1 MMRLAWSWMR
11 TAPWRRHTA
20 AAGDVAARG
29 DRGARPPRAS
39 ENGAWV
45 RGVYFKETLEA
56 FRDRRSLLVMVI
68 LPALIMPIVTL
79 GIPYLEQRQQHM
91 IRTTTPQVAVVGQ
104 APALIHLAYTSKLIT
119 PVHTGDAGKALR
131 ERRVLAVLEIPPNF
145 QSLVAQNKQPHV
157 GVLYDASNPES
168 TAARARVIDLISR
181 YSQAVVAQRLVAR
194 HINPNELLPV
204 VMDQRSVATQ
214 RQLSGMLLASL
225 LPFFIAM
232 WAVVGG
238 MSLAVDQAAGEKE
251 RGTLESL
258 LVTPPSREAIVVGKF
273 LSVLTASVGAVIVV
287 VVAMMVSL
295 RWGYPY
301 VLKTSEKLNVSMPF
315 GTAAVMLGVAVLF
328 AALMSGVQLAM
339 SIYAKSP
346 REAQQFITPLYFITV
361 LPALAVQY
369 ITEWQ
374 STTWAYVLPVLNT
387 FFAFRELLLGTVNWG
402 HLLLAAVSCAF
413 YAALAVELAILFM
426 SRESVIFRV

>member
-1 MMRLAWSWMR
+1 MMRAAWAWMR
-11 TAPWRRHTA
+11 G
-20 AAGDVAARG
+20 AGG
-29 DRGARPPRAS
+29 DRTAQSRSRETGT
-39 ENGAWV
+39 WI
-45 RGVYFKETLEA
+45 RGVYAKETLEA
-56 FRDRRSLLVMVI
+56 FRDRRSLLVLVV
-68 LPALIMPIVTL
+68 LPALIMPVVTL

-91 IRTTTPQVAVVGQ
+91 IRTTTPEVAVMGD
-104 APALIHLAYTSKLIT
+104 APNLIHLAYTSKLIT
-119 PVHTGDAGKALR
+119 PVRTGDADKALR
-131 ERRVLAVLEIPPNF
+131 ERRVLAVLKLPPRF
-145 QSLVAQNKQPHV
+145 EALVAREAQPHV

-168 TAARARVIDLISR
+168 VAARARVIDLISR
-181 YSQAVVAQRLVAR
+181 YSQAVVARRLIDR
-194 HINPNELLPV
+194 HINPKDLLPV
-204 VMDQRSVATQ
+204 VLDERNVATQ
-214 RQLSGMLLASL
+214 RQLSGLLLASL

-238 MSLAVDQAAGEKE
+238 MSLAVDEAAGEKE

-258 LVTPPSREAIVVGKF
+258 LVTPPTREAIVVGKF

-287 VVAMMVSL
+287 VIAMMISL

-301 VLKTSEKLNVSMPF
+301 VLHTSQKLDVSLPI
-315 GTAAVMLGVAVLF
+315 GTAIVMLGVAVLF

-346 REAQQFITPLYFITV
+346 REAQQFITPLYFLTV

-374 STTWAYVLPVLNT
+374 SVAWAYILPVLNT

-402 HLLLAAVSCAF
+402 HLLLASVSSAF
-413 YAALAVELAILFM
+413 YAALAVELAIILM
-426 SRESVIFRV
+426 SRESVIFRT

>member
-1 MMRLAWSWMR
+1 MMRAAWAWMR
-11 TAPWRRHTA
+11 GAS
-20 AAGDVAARG
+20 G
-29 DRGARPPRAS
+29 DRGAQSRSQETGRWIRA
-39 ENGAWV
+39 
-45 RGVYFKETLEA
+45 VYVKETLEA
-56 FRDRRSLLVMVI
+56 FRDKRSLMVMIV
-68 LPALIMPIVTL
+68 LPALIMPVVTL

-91 IRTTTPQVAVVGQ
+91 IRTVTPHVAVVGQ
-104 APALIHLAYTSKLIT
+104 APNLIHLAYTTKLIT
-119 PVHTGDAGKALR
+119 PVQTADPDKALR
-131 ERRVLAVLEIPPNF
+131 DRRVLAVLKLPSNF
-145 QSLVAQNKQPHV
+145 ETLVARDAQPHV

-168 TAARARVIDLISR
+168 VAARVRVIDLISR
-181 YSQAVVAQRLVAR
+181 YSQSVVARRLIVR
-194 HINPNELLPV
+194 RINPKDLLPV
-204 VMDQRSVATQ
+204 VLDERNMATQ
-214 RQLSGMLLASL
+214 RQLSGLLLASL

-232 WAVVGG
+232 WATVGG
-238 MSLAVDQAAGEKE
+238 MSLAVDEAAGEKE

-273 LSVLTASVGAVIVV
+273 LSVLTASVGAVLVV
-287 VVAMMVSL
+287 VIAMMVSL

-301 VLKTSEKLNVSMPF
+301 VLHTSQKLNVSLPV
-315 GTAAVMLGVAVLF
+315 GTAIVMLGVAVLF

-374 STTWAYVLPVLNT
+374 ASAWAYILPVLNT

-402 HLLLAAVSCAF
+402 HLVLASVSSAF
-413 YAALAVELAILFM
+413 YAALAVELAIMMM
-426 SRESVIFRV
+426 SRESVIFRT

>member
-1 MMRLAWSWMR
+1 MMRVAWAWVR
-11 TAPWRRHTA
+11 
-20 AAGDVAARG
+20 GARG
-29 DRGARPPRAS
+29 DRTAQARS
-39 ENGAWV
+39 QETGMWI
-45 RGVYFKETLEA
+45 RGVYAKETLEA
-56 FRDRRSLLVMVI
+56 FRDKRSLLVLVV
-68 LPALIMPIVTL
+68 LPALIMPVVTL

-91 IRTTTPQVAVVGQ
+91 ITTTTPEVAVVGK
-104 APALIHLAYTSKLIT
+104 APNLIHLAYTSKLIK
-119 PVHTGDAGKALR
+119 PVQTTNARKALQA
-131 ERRVLAVLEIPPNF
+131 RRVLAVLELPPNF
-145 QSLVAQNKQPHV
+145 EALVARDAQPHV

-168 TAARARVIDLISR
+168 VAARTRVIDLISR
-181 YSQAVVAQRLVAR
+181 YSQAVVAQRLIAR
-194 HINPNELLPV
+194 HINPRDLLPV
-204 VMDQRSVATQ
+204 VLDERNVATQ
-214 RQLSGMLLASL
+214 RQLSGLLLASL

-238 MSLAVDQAAGEKE
+238 MSLAVDEAAGEKE

-258 LVTPPSREAIVVGKF
+258 LVTPPTREAIVVGKF

-287 VVAMMVSL
+287 VIAMMVSL

-301 VLKTSEKLNVSMPF
+301 VLHTSQKLDVSLPI
-315 GTAAVMLGVAVLF
+315 GTAIVMLGVAILF

-346 REAQQFITPLYFITV
+346 REAQQFITPLYFLTV

-374 STTWAYVLPVLNT
+374 SAAWAYILPVLNT

-402 HLLLAAVSCAF
+402 HLILASVSSAF
-413 YAALAVELAILFM
+413 YAALAVELAIILM
-426 SRESVIFRV
+426 SRESVIFRT

>member
-1 MMRLAWSWMR
+1 MMRAAWAWMR
-11 TAPWRRHTA
+11 GAS
-20 AAGDVAARG
+20 G
-29 DRGARPPRAS
+29 DRGAQSRSQETGGWIRA
-39 ENGAWV
+39 
-45 RGVYFKETLEA
+45 VYVKETLEA
-56 FRDRRSLLVMVI
+56 FRDKRSLMVMIV
-68 LPALIMPIVTL
+68 LPALIMPVVTL

-91 IRTTTPQVAVVGQ
+91 IRTVTPQVAVVGQ
-104 APALIHLAYTSKLIT
+104 APNLIHLAYTTKLIT
-119 PVHTGDAGKALR
+119 PVQTGDPDKALR
-131 ERRVLAVLEIPPNF
+131 DRRVLAVLKIPSNF
-145 QSLVAQNKQPHV
+145 ETLVARDAQPHV

-168 TAARARVIDLISR
+168 VAARARVIDLISR
-181 YSQAVVAQRLVAR
+181 YSQSVVARRLIVR
-194 HINPNELLPV
+194 RINPKDLLPV
-204 VMDQRSVATQ
+204 VLDERNMATQ
-214 RQLSGMLLASL
+214 RQLSGLLLASL

-232 WAVVGG
+232 WATVGG
-238 MSLAVDQAAGEKE
+238 MSLAVDEAAGEKE

-287 VVAMMVSL
+287 VIAMMVSL

-301 VLKTSEKLNVSMPF
+301 VLHTSQKLNVSLPV

-374 STTWAYVLPVLNT
+374 ASAWAYMLPVLNT

-402 HLLLAAVSCAF
+402 HLVLASVSSAF
-413 YAALAVELAILFM
+413 YAALAVELAIMMM
-426 SRESVIFRV
+426 SRESVIFRT